1 MSKHV
6 DLGRYGGVECSESK
20 PTENDMRWTGIV
32 VLAAV
37 ALAIPVMAFAQAAP
51 MGAWC
56 ASSYGAEGTNF
67 APCVPAQSGTQVAG
81 QASGIQPQ
89 MAGTEPQYPAGMV
102 TFENGQAVFNKQVLN
117 LNFGPS
123 RDRSAEPQSE

>member
-56 ASSYGAEGTNF
+56 AGSYGAEGTNF
-67 APCVPAQSGTQVAG
+67 APCVPAQSGAQVPG
-81 QASGIQPQ
+81 QASGIHPH
-89 MAGTEPQYPAGMV
+89 MPPPEPHNP
-102 TFENGQAVFNKQVLN
+102 
-117 LNFGPS
+117 P
-123 RDRSAEPQSE
+123 